1 MYNNKYFNIYFLFF
15 SILFLSSVVFLYDE
29 EKIVALCLLSFV
41 TILYY
46 NFHEMIFNAL
56 NEESLILKKELVEL
70 FSAKII
76 IMKKLRYSWR
86 IFLDIEDL
94 IVDMYCWI
102 KTKFQT
108 IIKIKNKKRLTFF
121 WKYIIK
127 KDINSLFQSKVIIQE
142 NLTNLILALL
152 KKKVLQSKILQLNS
166 LNNLKNLSFKYT
178 IKHIV
183 LAKLN
188 KNILNSNNNLN
199 YNTYFYLKW
208 IF

>member
-46 NFHEMIFNAL
+46 NFHEIIFNAL
-56 NEESLILKKELVEL
+56 NEESLILKKELVDL

-102 KTKFQT
+102 KTKFQI
-108 IIKIKNKKRLTFF
+108 IIKTKNKKRLTFF
-121 WKYIIK
+121 WKYIIR
-127 KDINSLFQSKVIIQE
+127 KDINSLFQSKIIIQE

-152 KKKVLQSKILQLNS
+152 KTKVLQSKILQLNS
-166 LNNLKNLSFKYT
+166 LNYLKNLSFNYT
-178 IKHIV
+178 TKHIV

>member
-76 IMKKLRYSWR
+76 IMKKLRYS
-86 IFLDIEDL
+86 
-94 IVDMYCWI
+94 
-102 KTKFQT
+102 
-108 IIKIKNKKRLTFF
+108 
-121 WKYIIK
+121 
-127 KDINSLFQSKVIIQE
+127 
-142 NLTNLILALL
+142 
-152 KKKVLQSKILQLNS
+152 
-166 LNNLKNLSFKYT
+166 
-178 IKHIV
+178 
-183 LAKLN
+183 
-188 KNILNSNNNLN
+188 
-199 YNTYFYLKW
+199 
-208 IF
+208 

>member
-46 NFHEMIFNAL
+46 NFHEIIFNAL
-56 NEESLILKKELVEL
+56 NEESLILKKELVDL

-102 KTKFQT
+102 KTKFQI
-108 IIKIKNKKRLTFF
+108 IIKTKNKKRLTFF
-121 WKYIIK
+121 WKYIIR
-127 KDINSLFQSKVIIQE
+127 KDINSLFQSKIIIQE

-152 KKKVLQSKILQLNS
+152 KTKVLQSKILQLNS
-166 LNNLKNLSFKYT
+166 LNNLKNLSFNYT
-178 IKHIV
+178 TKHIV